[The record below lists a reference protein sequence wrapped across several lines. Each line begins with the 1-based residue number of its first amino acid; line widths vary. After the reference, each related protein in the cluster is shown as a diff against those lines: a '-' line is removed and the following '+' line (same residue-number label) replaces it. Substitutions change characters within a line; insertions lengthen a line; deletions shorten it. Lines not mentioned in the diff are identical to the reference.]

1 MVPTPVPLENFTVQP
16 VITEDPYNFNKEV
29 VRS

>member
-1 MVPTPVPLENFTVQP
+1 MVPTPVPLENFEVLP
-16 VITEDPYNFNKEV
+16 VVTEDPYNFNKEV